1 MTLVT
6 PYADDLTPACPS
18 PATTALKRAID
29 IFGATAGLALL
40 WPVFVAVAIGIK
52 LDSRGPI
59 FFRQVR
65 VGRGGHLFS
74 IFKFRSMTV
83 QAAPSSPA
91 LTVCEDQRIT
101 RFGAFLRRSKLD
113 ELPQLINVLAGD
125 MSLVGPRPEVV
136 KFIMCYTPQQRAI
149 MLSVRPGI
157 TDQAAILFRDE
168 SALLDSDRDPMDVY
182 YREIMPIKFR
192 HYERYIRHVGV
203 LSDLRIILATVIVL
217 VAGRLPQW
225 LSLEY
230 EPPAPPLLRKIESQD
245 QRVNSGETNVAESL

>member
-1 MTLVT
+1 M
-6 PYADDLTPACPS
+6 AM
-18 PATTALKRAID
+18 KRVID
-29 IFGATAGLALL
+29 ILGAAAGLALL
-40 WPVFVAVAIGIK
+40 WPVFVAVAIIIK

-59 FFRQVR
+59 FFRQAR

-74 IFKFRSMTV
+74 VFKFRSMSV
-83 QAAPSSPA
+83 QAAQPSVA
-91 LTVCEDQRIT
+91 LTVRDDARVT
-101 RFGAFLRRSKLD
+101 RFGAFLRKSKLD

-168 SALLDSDRDPMDVY
+168 SALLASDRDPMEVY

-192 HYERYIRHVGV
+192 YYERYVRHIGV

-217 VAGRLPQW
+217 AIGRLPRW

-230 EPPAPPLLRKIESQD
+230 DLPSQSLFGKIESQG
-245 QRVNSGETNVAESL
+245 QQ

>member
-6 PYADDLTPACPS
+6 PYPDDLTSAYPS
-18 PATTALKRAID
+18 PTTTALKRAID
-29 IFGATAGLALL
+29 IVGAAAGLALL
-40 WPVFVAVAIGIK
+40 WPVFVAVAIIIK

-59 FFRQVR
+59 FFRQAR

-83 QAAPSSPA
+83 QAAQRSLA
-91 LTVCEDQRIT
+91 LTVCEDARIT

-168 SALLDSDRDPMDVY
+168 SALLASDRDPMEVY
-182 YREIMPIKFR
+182 YREIMPVKFR
-192 HYERYIRHVGV
+192 HYECYIRHIGI
-203 LSDLRIILATVIVL
+203 LRDLRIILATLVVL
-217 VAGRLPQW
+217 AVGRLPQW

-230 EPPAPPLLRKIESQD
+230 EPPSPPLLRKIESQA
-245 QRVNSGETNVAESL
+245 QQTNLGETNVAESV